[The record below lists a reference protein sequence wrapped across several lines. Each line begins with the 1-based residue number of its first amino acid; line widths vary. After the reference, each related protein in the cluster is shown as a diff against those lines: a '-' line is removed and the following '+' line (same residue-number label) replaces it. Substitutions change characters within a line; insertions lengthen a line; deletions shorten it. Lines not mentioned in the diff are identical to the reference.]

1 MASRLGQGLGLARG
15 ARCARWA
22 SASSQGQSRQ
32 GQGRQGRQQGRQG
45 RQAGPCELS
54 RAFALVNRA
63 APGCCLPGMATCG
76 APCGTARGRGC
87 ASCPCLP
94 VP

>member
-32 GQGRQGRQQGRQG
+32 GQSRQGRQG
-45 RQAGPCELS
+45 RQAGPCG
-54 RAFALVNRA
+54 AL
-63 APGCCLPGMATCG
+63 
-76 APCGTARGRGC
+76 
-87 ASCPCLP
+87 ASCRSRESGCPRVLLARDGNMRRTLRHGTRARLCQLSLP
-94 VP
+94 ASALTLC